1 VSGSAIIDTNVI
13 IKMLNGNES
22 AKRLFEKIERAF
34 IPVTVVGEL
43 FYGAYKSSR
52 QQENMELFEAV
63 LEDFELLPID
73 AATARSYA
81 LIKADLQICGF
92 TIPENDLWIA
102 AAAHAN
108 RCSLAT
114 FDAHFKHISQIEIIA
129 PK

>member
-1 VSGSAIIDTNVI
+1 
-13 IKMLNGNES
+13 MLNGNEP
-22 AKRLFEKIERAF
+22 AKRLLEEIERAF
-34 IPVTVVGEL
+34 VPVTVVGEL
-43 FYGAYKSSR
+43 FYGARKSVR

-73 AATARSYA
+73 IATASSYA
-81 LIKADLQICGF
+81 IIKADLQIRGF

-114 FDAHFKHISQIEIIA
+114 FDAHFKHVSQIEVIT
-129 PK
+129 PE